1 MILTLSAPVL
11 YSLELT
17 PACNNRCRGC
27 FNVFATERARPPL
40 LLEEWRRIL
49 DRIKPHAHLVKLTGG
64 EPTLHP
70 HFEGIVAHLSQLD
83 ISFSLFT
90 NACWSDPERLV
101 AFLKTVP
108 QLRGL
113 LISLHGATP
122 ATHEAFSGVQGSFER
137 VVANIQRAT
146 KAGLSV
152 TISAVIH
159 RRNLDQ
165 FEAILALAR
174 DLGTDHVVFNR
185 YLGPKNPAIEP
196 TDDQLRQAVL
206 QIEALR
212 QDGARVKFGNCIP
225 QCFVESSST
234 GCLSGVA
241 YCTIYPWGNMR
252 PCNHSSLKC
261 GNLLE
266 QPVEEAWQSAEM
278 QRWREMIPGECHLC
292 AKFPQCHGGCR
303 AMAMELGLEKDPLA
317 GAPLIT
323 RQSPSKPIA
332 LYEGLRPVG
341 AYQLREEEFGYVLM
355 RGNRIVPVPHEAQAI
370 LDLCDGRTTLKQI
383 GAQFGQPGLD
393 LVGALWEKG
402 LLMLQ
407 E

>member
-1 MILTLSAPVL
+1 MILILSAPVL

-17 PACNNRCRGC
+17 PDCSNRCRGC
-27 FNVFATERARPPL
+27 FNVFTDERTRSPL

-49 DRIKPHAHLVKLTGG
+49 DHIKPHAHLVKLTGG

-70 HFEGIVAHLSQLD
+70 HFEEIVAHLSQLD

-101 AFLKTVP
+101 ALLKMVP

-113 LISLHGATP
+113 LISLHGAAP

-146 KAGLSV
+146 KEGLFV
-152 TISAVIH
+152 TISVVIH
-159 RRNLDQ
+159 RRNLEQ
-165 FEAILALAR
+165 FREVVMLAH
-174 DLGTDHVVFNR
+174 DLGAGHVVFNR
-185 YLGPKNPAIEP
+185 YLGPKEPAIEP

-241 YCTIYPWGNMR
+241 YCTIDPWGNMR
-252 PCNHSSLKC
+252 PCNHSPLKC

-266 QPVEEAWQSAEM
+266 QSVQEAWQSAEM
-278 QRWREMIPGECHLC
+278 QHWREMIPAECHLC
-292 AKFPQCHGGCR
+292 AEFSQCHGGCR
-303 AMAMELGLEKDPLA
+303 AMAMDRGLAKDPLA
-317 GAPLIT
+317 NAPIVAMH
-323 RQSPSKPIA
+323 SPSEPIT

-341 AYQLREEEFGYVLM
+341 AHEIREEEVGYVLM
-355 RGNRIVPVPHEAQAI
+355 RGNRIVPVPHEARAI

-383 GAQFGQPGLD
+383 GVQFGQQGLD

-407 E
+407 D